1 MKITGKQLRQII
13 KEELARNAMNEFDSF
28 KQSGGP
34 ESIETNRFSNTEYEL
49 ARGSRAAAR
58 VVADLERDGILPTGS
73 SATQVDLSL
82 PSTTAQRIAS
92 LIGSRLLIDNPAAA
106 SIAERPTIQS
116 QLEVIAGGRG
126 TIKMSGKSSPIVSV
140 IKAAM
145 QSALDELHGMLK
157 TRGATTSAA
166 GSTAGVK
173 GIITKI
179 LLDDPVDASML
190 KYACAAAMS
199 NLGMGSSG
207 GVPSMNF
214 DEQTSEAVM
223 LIQHLAGLKT
233 DGVVGK
239 DVMDA
244 IAKPRITIDV

>member
-13 KEELARNAMNEFDSF
+13 KEELARNAMNEFDNF
-28 KQSGGP
+28 KQTGGP
-34 ESIETNRFSNTEYEL
+34 ESIKADPFSDTEYEL
-49 ARGSRAAAR
+49 ARGARNASREI
-58 VVADLERDGILPTGS
+58 ADLERDGILPAGS
-73 SATQVDLSL
+73 SSAQVNLSP
-82 PSTTAQRIAS
+82 PSTGAQRIAS

-106 SIAERPTIQS
+106 ASAERPIIQQS
-116 QLEVIAGGRG
+116 LEVIAGGRG

-145 QSALDELHGMLK
+145 QSALDELHGMLITK
-157 TRGATTSAA
+157 GATTSAA
-166 GSTAGVK
+166 GSTAGIK

-190 KYACAAAMS
+190 KYACAEAMS

-214 DEQTSEAVM
+214 DEGTSEAVM

-233 DGVVGK
+233 DGIVGK
-239 DVMDA
+239 DVLDA